1 MTDTTELFTLD
12 AATRAQLLEAST
24 ATVSIQLLKRGY
36 RFASVDG
43 VRPLNRAAARFA
55 GPAYTLRFIPAR
67 EDLATPASGAR
78 PDNPARVAIEEVPAG
93 AVLVIDARGDRRA
106 GTLGDILAA
115 RLLQRGV
122 AGVVSDGAMR
132 DAPELEKMALPIFC
146 AGTAPPPS
154 FNFLHPVGRNQP
166 VGCGGAAVFPG
177 DIVVGD
183 GDGVV
188 VVPRHLAAEVAQDSV
203 ERERLEAFI
212 RRRIDS
218 GQPVPATTRRARRRG
233 RPIGAGWRPG
243 APTGCS

>member
-1 MTDTTELFTLD
+1 MTDTTQLFTLD

-24 ATVSIQLLKRGY
+24 ATVSIQLLKRGF
-36 RFASVDG
+36 RFASING
-43 VRPLNRAAARFA
+43 VRPLNRSAARFA

-78 PDNPARVAIEEVPAG
+78 PDNPARLAIEEVPAG
-93 AVLVIDARGDRRA
+93 AVLVIDARGDTRA

-154 FNFLHPVGRNQP
+154 FNFLHPVDRNQP
-166 VGCGGAAVFPG
+166 VGCGGVAVFPG

-183 GDGVV
+183 GVV
-188 VVPRHLAAEVAQDSV
+188 VIPRALVAEVARDSV
-203 ERERLEAFI
+203 EQERIEGFI

-218 GQPVPATTRRARRRG
+218 GQPVPGNYPPSEETRAAYRRWIEAG
-233 RPIGAGWRPG
+233 RPDAV
-243 APTGCS
+243 

>member
-24 ATVSIQLLKRGY
+24 ATVSIQLLKRGL
-36 RFASVDG
+36 RFAAVEG

-188 VVPRHLAAEVAQDSV
+188 VIPRHLAAEVAQDSV
-203 ERERLEAFI
+203 EQERLEAFI

-218 GQPVPATTRRARRRG
+218 GQPVPGNYPPSEETRAAYRRWVEAG
-233 RPIGAGWRPG
+233 RPDRL
-243 APTGCS
+243 